1 MRNNNT
7 RQRQGRDFS
16 LLDEIN
22 HLRNAEMSVEG
33 NYNQIDGILGNN
45 IPKDDFEAQTML
57 EQLEYYRA
65 QAERNAAPVD
75 GKEPSP
81 ERGL

>member
-1 MRNNNT
+1 MQNNYT

-16 LLDEIN
+16 LLDEVN
-22 HLRNAEMSVEG
+22 HLRNAELSVEG
-33 NYNQIDGILGNN
+33 NYNNIDGILGNAP
-45 IPKDDFEAQTML
+45 PKDDFEAKTML
-57 EQLEYYRA
+57 EQLEYYKA
-65 QAERNAAPVD
+65 LAEHNAAPID